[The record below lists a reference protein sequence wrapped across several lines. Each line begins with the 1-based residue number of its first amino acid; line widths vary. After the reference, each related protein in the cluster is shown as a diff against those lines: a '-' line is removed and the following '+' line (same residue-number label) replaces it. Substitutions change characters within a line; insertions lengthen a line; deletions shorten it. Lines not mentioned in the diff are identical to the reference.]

1 MLKRLSVFVLSND
14 KNNKEKLPL
23 DSFSK
28 NFDLPDYPH
37 LSDSFLNVIQRK
49 ISEFFFWEIDD
60 YFDRRLDVLALDKF
74 CSGVYLKILE
84 SMLCPSSHKGCDDLG
99 YFPVQLVSLDP
110 NDRDGFEKTN
120 MILNIVLQ
128 DLDDDDKKKE

>member
-1 MLKRLSVFVLSND
+1 MLKRLSVFVLSSD
-14 KNNKEKLPL
+14 KNNKEKLL
-23 DSFSK
+23 LNSFSK
-28 NFDLPDYPH
+28 NFELPDSSN

-49 ISEFFFWEIDD
+49 ISEFFFWVIDD
-60 YFDRRLDVLALDKF
+60 YFDRRLDVLTLDKF

-120 MILNIVLQ
+120 MILNLVLQ
-128 DLDDDDKKKE
+128 DLDDDKKKE